1 MHHNDFYQKAG
12 WSRIHSPVDASGE
25 PLVVG
30 LGALVVHEGSPCLG
44 MENTGA
50 DLMLRR
56 GSIPDE
62 LELHPMVVERI
73 WAWIGKAEADSALGE
88 PLEHSSLWV
97 LSALLL
103 ELTPAKSV

>member
-1 MHHNDFYQKAG
+1 M
-12 WSRIHSPVDASGE
+12 DASGA

-56 GSIPDE
+56 GSIRDE
-62 LELHPMVVERI
+62 WELHPMVVEWI
-73 WAWIGKAEADSALGE
+73 WAWIGKAEADSTLGE

-97 LSALLL
+97 LSFKQLCCLC
-103 ELTPAKSV
+103 